1 MPIKEL
7 KNINKRPR
15 YFAGQYLLE
24 DDFELEQD
32 YSRDRLQRY
41 TRSLH
46 ISGIADG
53 LIVSKPN
60 DSSLKL
66 IVDIS
71 AGTAIDPQGRQ
82 VVLLESRQVDLTKDL
97 VETVKLDD
105 GFYILSIGYDEQETE
120 PQDGNT
126 STNRRILEKPL
137 FKLIKFSTSPPSEDS
152 IAIAKLIIQDSIV
165 SIPADSKS
173 IRKYT
178 GLRLPALENK
188 NAPTLRSKGD
198 NLVVF
203 SGSLEIAGTQT
214 VGSTTFESHL
224 SLSGGTGPFA
234 QFYRDAIEGKD
245 YLGIEA
251 FNQNDST
258 TKTAIVLQEFGGNVC
273 IGGAPAS
280 GANAEKLKVAGNTT
294 IAGSLSVTGANNNLT
309 VDGTSTLTGKV
320 GIGGAPAT
328 GAEKL
333 KVTGNATIAGTLS
346 VTSTSTL
353 TGNVGIG
360 GDPST
365 GAEKL
370 KVTGDV
376 AIAGTLSV
384 TSTSTLTG
392 NVGIGGAPST
402 GAEKLKV
409 TGDAAIA
416 GNLTVAGKYVVQN
429 KEDGGT
435 NRGIFMWSTD
445 DPNWG
450 IYMGTSGNKKSLS
463 GGIAVAGNSFTSH
476 AIRLRTYS
484 NQLNGLIYENSNEEL
499 NLSIRASDGRTY
511 IRGNAGVGTDPT
523 DAERLKVGGNTAI
536 AGTLSVTNST
546 FLANLGINTSS
557 ISNPSLYN
565 SLVDVY
571 GPNNAAVTVRSS
583 GGIRTTML
591 SHDTYGASIGTDTNH
606 SFEIRTNQIPRV
618 TIATNGNVG
627 IGGNPATEKLKV
639 TGDAQI
645 AGNLQVEG
653 NFGIVSAGN
662 VFLMN
667 IDANKLNLIL
677 AKSAHFQT
685 ERTLSWDGDSNW
697 DVQSDIRLKTDI
709 ENESN
714 ILSRLLQLDVKNYRW
729 KDKLDS
735 KTKRIGFIAQDV
747 QPLFPALVSKAGN
760 KDDNEAMLTLK
771 YAEFGVLAI
780 GGLKEMKLEKDAEI
794 SELKNRLEAEITN
807 LKAQMQQL
815 RDHQLHHQ
823 S

>member
-1 MPIKEL
+1 MTIKEL
-7 KNINKRPR
+7 KNINQRPR

-178 GLRLPALENK
+178 GLRLPTLENK

-258 TKTAIVLQEFGGNVC
+258 TKTAIVLQEFGGNVG
-273 IGGAPAS
+273 IGGVPAS
-280 GANAEKLKVAGNTT
+280 GANAEKLKVAGNT
-294 IAGSLSVTGANNNLT
+294 
-309 VDGTSTLTGKV
+309 
-320 GIGGAPAT
+320 
-328 GAEKL
+328 
-333 KVTGNATIAGTLS
+333 TIAGTLS

-370 KVTGDV
+370 KVTGDAAIAGNLYV
-376 AIAGTLSV
+376 GNNTNNQKFVIHPRTSQSGDFLQITYDKADGTWEWAQGITLKRDGRVGIGGVPVTGTEKLLVGGNTTIAGTLSV

-416 GNLTVAGKYVVQN
+416 G
-429 KEDGGT
+429 
-435 NRGIFMWSTD
+435 S
-445 DPNWG
+445 
-450 IYMGTSGNKKSLS
+450 
-463 GGIAVAGNSFTSH
+463 
-476 AIRLRTYS
+476 
-484 NQLNGLIYENSNEEL
+484 
-499 NLSIRASDGRTY
+499 
-511 IRGNAGVGTDPT
+511 
-523 DAERLKVGGNTAI
+523 
-536 AGTLSVTNST
+536 LSVT
-546 FLANLGINTSS
+546 
-557 ISNPSLYN
+557 
-565 SLVDVY
+565 
-571 GPNNAAVTVRSS
+571 
-583 GGIRTTML
+583 
-591 SHDTYGASIGTDTNH
+591 GASAGLYFTDREDSASTWAWYAAGKTASLHNRDRNFF
-606 SFEIRTNQIPRV
+606 SLTRNN
-618 TIATNGNVG
+618 IADTTVS
-627 IGGNPATEKLKV
+627 ATL
-639 TGDAQI
+639 
-645 AGNLQVEG
+645 AGNL
-653 NFGIVSAGN
+653 IVTGRMEIIQGASN
-662 VFLMN
+662 YQSWE
-667 IDANKLNLIL
+667 IL
-677 AKSAHFQT
+677 
-685 ERTLSWDGDSNW
+685 RTRSNNTFMIGGVGDSRAYFYW
-697 DVQSDIRLKTDI
+697 KYEGRIYGAAISGLELTG
-709 ENESN
+709 SN
-714 ILSRLLQLDVKNYRW
+714 SNNVK
-729 KDKLDS
+729 S
-735 KTKRIGFIAQDV
+735 I
-747 QPLFPALVSKAGN
+747 
-760 KDDNEAMLTLK
+760 
-771 YAEFGVLAI
+771 
-780 GGLKEMKLEKDAEI
+780 
-794 SELKNRLEAEITN
+794 
-807 LKAQMQQL
+807 
-815 RDHQLHHQ
+815 
-823 S
+823 